1 MATGKALDGK
11 PYAGNPHVRFDEGEV
26 APAATPRRGS
36 LLYKNGT
43 AVAVAI
49 AALAAAMPLAGFS
62 AQGRTPKALM
72 VMVDGLRADAVEN
85 MPMPTLLMLRDGK
98 WKAGYKGCYSWTAH
112 TLYDARPSSAANHAA
127 IATGVTAK
135 KTGVY
140 NNGETPKGN
149 FAEWPSWLAR
159 VKDVQPDVKALFTYT
174 WPGDMGLSPHPGVI
188 NVMAPSV
195 GDWPATPG
203 AYDEYGRFV
212 PNILAQADAPDATVC
227 FIGNGDDGGH
237 RSGFYPY
244 GNDYIRNIKA
254 VDRMIGDMLA
264 SIAAR
269 PSFKDEDW
277 LIMVTS
283 DHGGYGRDHGIWGG
297 HATTIPV
304 VVAGRN
310 VPNGRLAGM
319 PHNYD
324 LAPMALSHFGVDVSG
339 MNLDGRAPDKAVA
352 DAARPLRD
360 GLAAYLPFSS
370 AKIDN
375 KAGGKVTATAHGKT
389 VSGVGGG
396 RFGNCLH
403 VEAEWQGACGV
414 SLDGSENLSFEN
426 EADFAMTLWVRI
438 DKPQPMQTPIVC
450 NKDWANGANPG
461 VVLIAARTT
470 DAVKVP
476 GVCFNCGLGDERKRL
491 DMGTFDIDYGEWVFY
506 AVTRNSEGILSI
518 YQGGHDGRL
527 YWIAEEAASMKLKTG
542 LPFVIG
548 QSGTQKCKLFFKGD
562 VDDFALWTRALTH
575 EEIRSIYECGQKG
588 RSLGDLM

>member
-85 MPMPTLLMLRDGK
+85 IPMPTLLMLRDGK
-98 WKAGYKGCYSWTAH
+98 WKTGYKGCYSWTAH

-159 VKDVQPDVKALFTYT
+159 VVDVQPDVKALFTYT
-174 WPGDMGLSPHPGVI
+174 WGGDVGLSPHPGVI
-188 NVMAPSV
+188 DVMAPSV
-195 GDWPATPG
+195 ENWPATPG

-212 PNILAQADAPDATVC
+212 PDILAQADAPDATVC
-227 FIGNGDDGGH
+227 FIGAGDGGGH

-244 GNDYIRNIKA
+244 GNDYVRNIKA

-283 DHGGYGRDHGIWGG
+283 DHGGYGRGHGMWGG
-297 HATTIPV
+297 QATTIPV
-304 VVAGRN
+304 VIAGRN
-310 VPNGRLAGM
+310 VPSGRLAGM

-324 LAPMALSHFGVDVSG
+324 LAPMALAHFGVDVSD
-339 MNLDGRAPDKAVA
+339 MNLDGRAPSVA
-352 DAARPLRD
+352 ATDTVRPLRD

-403 VEAEWQGACGV
+403 VETEWQGACGV

-426 EADFAMTLWVRI
+426 EADFAMTLWVRL
-438 DKPQPMQTPIVC
+438 DRPQQMQTPIVC

-548 QSGTQKCKLFFKGD
+548 QSGTQECKVSLKGD